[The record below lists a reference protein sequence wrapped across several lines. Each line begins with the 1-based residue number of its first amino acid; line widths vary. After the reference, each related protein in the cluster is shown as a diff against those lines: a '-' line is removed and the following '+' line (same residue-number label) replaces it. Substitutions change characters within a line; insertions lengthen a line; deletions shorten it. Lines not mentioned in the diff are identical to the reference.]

1 MRINMDNWSREIIE
15 AKDRRYLPVLY
26 FPCVPLTE
34 YTVAETVHDGKKMA
48 QAMKASIDRF
58 PEMIGAMT
66 GMDLA
71 VDTECFGAKVRFPE
85 NAVPAVEHA
94 VIEKADEVADLQAPD
109 AHSGRVDIFLDAVVE
124 AEKLITD
131 RPTFGGQLGPFSL
144 AANIMQMDK
153 AMMAVITNKA
163 EMHQLVEKA
172 TEFLI
177 ERAKAYKEIGANGI
191 FLAEP
196 TAGILSPKMA
206 AEFSDQYVK
215 RIVDAVQDEY
225 FYVIL
230 HDCGSVTKMTEGMY
244 GTGAK
249 GFHFGNA
256 VDMGVIC
263 EKMPQDVLVF
273 GNLAPA
279 DLYSKGPE
287 EIKTMTAE
295 LLEKTRQYPHFVLS
309 TGCDVPPEVKL
320 ENIDAMI
327 EALNEFNQ
335 TI

>member
-94 VIEKADEVADLQAPD
+94 VIEKADEVADLQVPD

-215 RIVDAVQDEY
+215 RMVDAVQDEY

>member
-94 VIEKADEVADLQAPD
+94 VIEKADEVADLQVPD

-177 ERAKAYKEIGANGI
+177 ERAKAYSWQNRQPAYCR
-191 FLAEP
+191 L
-196 TAGILSPKMA
+196 
-206 AEFSDQYVK
+206 
-215 RIVDAVQDEY
+215 RW
-225 FYVIL
+225 
-230 HDCGSVTKMTEGMY
+230 
-244 GTGAK
+244 
-249 GFHFGNA
+249 
-256 VDMGVIC
+256 
-263 EKMPQDVLVF
+263 PQSF
-273 GNLAPA
+273 RT
-279 DLYSKGPE
+279 S
-287 EIKTMTAE
+287 M
-295 LLEKTRQYPHFVLS
+295 
-309 TGCDVPPEVKL
+309 
-320 ENIDAMI
+320 
-327 EALNEFNQ
+327 
-335 TI
+335 